1 MDNQNENFPL
11 NSFELF
17 RVLEV
22 KNLGNFSFGFSLNN
36 FFLII
41 FQNYSDSETE

>member
-1 MDNQNENFPL
+1 MDNPNENFAL

-22 KNLGNFSFGFSLNN
+22 KNLGNFSFGFSLNSTGR
-36 FFLII
+36 LI
-41 FQNYSDSETE
+41 DETIIIE